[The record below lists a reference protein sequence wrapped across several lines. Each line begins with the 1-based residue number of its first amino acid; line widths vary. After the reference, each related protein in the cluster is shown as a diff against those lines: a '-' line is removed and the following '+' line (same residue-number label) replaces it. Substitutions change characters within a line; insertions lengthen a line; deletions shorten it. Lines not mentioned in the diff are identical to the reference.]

1 MAITDKVMK
10 NLRLRTLGDE
20 AEESRDDLLM
30 HLYESVDVRLSYM
43 SLSVQKRL
51 KIKEPIEAV
60 PVSLSWLV
68 FELTVAAF
76 NRAGNEGITSES
88 VEGHSVVFS
97 DIFDARSE
105 KLLEDYFID
114 QVPED
119 DDRRY
124 AEFRAYR

>member
-1 MAITDKVMK
+1 MAITDKIMK

-30 HLYESVDVRLSYM
+30 HLYESVDERLSYI

-51 KIKEPIEAV
+51 NIKEPIEAV
-60 PVSLSWLV
+60 PASLSWLV

-76 NRAGNEGITSES
+76 NRVGNEGITRES
-88 VEGHSVVFS
+88 VEGHSVVYS
-97 DIFDARSE
+97 DVFDSRAE
-105 KLLEDYFID
+105 KTLEEYFID

-119 DDRRY
+119 DDRKY

>member
-1 MAITDKVMK
+1 MAIADKIMK

-20 AEESRDDLLM
+20 AEESRDDLLT
-30 HLYESVDVRLSYM
+30 HLYESVDERLSYI
-43 SLSVQKRL
+43 SLTVQKRL
-51 KIKEPIEAV
+51 NIKEPIEAV
-60 PVSLSWLV
+60 PASLSWLV

-97 DIFDARSE
+97 DVFDERSE